1 MDLRDQ
7 LQTTLSGSYTI
18 ERELGGG
25 GMSRVFL
32 AEETRLRR
40 KVVIKVLS
48 PELAQGIS
56 ISRFERE
63 IQTAAALQQANIV
76 PVLSAGDTNGLPY
89 YTMPFVEGES
99 LRSRVAQGPLPIS
112 EVVGVLRDL
121 AKALAYAHDRGVVH
135 RDIKPDNVLISG
147 GTAVVTDF
155 GIAKAISAAR
165 ATSGENDSSLT
176 QIGTSVGTPS
186 YISPEQ
192 AAGDPNVDQRADIY
206 SLGCLAYELLGGRPP
221 FHGLTPQ
228 RTLAAHLT
236 EKPRTISELR
246 ADVPPALA
254 ALVMRSLEKDPAAR
268 QQSAH
273 ELESALDV
281 AITSSGMASMPSLL
295 SGPGATKRA
304 HALYAVAFVAV
315 TLVAKSAVIT
325 IGLPD
330 WVFGGAVVMMAIGLP
345 VVLATAMRA
354 SAHLSWPRTFR
365 LGAAAVGAFAVVVMA
380 IMILRVFG
388 LGPAASLLAAGRM
401 HGRERLLVTDFRAGG
416 DSSLSH
422 LVTEAVRTDLGQSS
436 VISIMP
442 PTAIAAAL
450 RRMERPTLSSL
461 DLTLARDVAQREGVK
476 AIVDGE
482 VTKLGNGYVVAIRLV
497 AADSGNELAAFR
509 KTVDG
514 PSQLLNA
521 VDDVTRKLR
530 GRIGESLKAV
540 HDAPRLEEVTTPSLE
555 ALREY
560 AEGSR
565 AADLSGDWAK
575 SATFLREAVA
585 KDTMFAMAYRK
596 LGVVLSN
603 AGMPFQQRDSALTQ
617 AFKYRDRLTERERYL
632 AIGTYYQIGP
642 GHDRVKAAAAFERV
656 IAIDPTDYAAAN
668 NLANVLRS
676 RRQFARAETLYRVA
690 VTNGRGSQ
698 TSYGNLVGILFDQ
711 GKLVQAESV
720 TNVMRAQFPS
730 APGSFALP
738 ASFLYARGQLDSMDL
753 YYKAH
758 VNDPNALIR
767 ISAISNLANL
777 AVLHGR
783 LRDGAALAAQAQ
795 RLNVA
800 RGVPESPYA
809 AQVLRASLE
818 IWFLGER
825 EKGVQDLDAAI
836 ARTPIKSRPIEQRPY
851 LNFASLY
858 ALGGRADKA
867 RALVAQFDA
876 DAYDST
882 LRTLLLPARHGTL
895 AEIALAEHKPLDA
908 VREFWKS
915 DSLPDGPPSACA
927 SCLFADLAK
936 AFDQANLPDSA
947 TSYWERYISIPL
959 VGKEGRDAPQL
970 AAIHKRLGELYEA
983 KGNGA
988 KAAEHYQAF
997 VDLWKNADP
1006 ELQPK
1011 VADVRARL
1019 KKLTD
1024 VERRPQ

>member
-18 ERELGGG
+18 EQELGGG
-25 GMSRVFL
+25 GMSRVFV

-56 ISRFERE
+56 IGRFERE

-89 YTMPFVEGES
+89 YMMPFVEGES
-99 LRSRVAQGPLPIS
+99 LRSRVAQGPLPIG
-112 EVVGVLRDL
+112 EVIGVLRDL

-165 ATSGENDSSLT
+165 ATAGGNDSSLT
-176 QIGTSVGTPS
+176 QVGTSVGTPS

-206 SLGCLAYELLGGRPP
+206 SLGCLAYELLSGRPP
-221 FHGLTPQ
+221 FQGLTPQ
-228 RTLAAHLT
+228 RTLAAHLA
-236 EKPRTISELR
+236 EKPQPISQLR

-273 ELESALDV
+273 EVESALDAAV
-281 AITSSGMASMPSLL
+281 TSTGMATTPSLL

-304 HALYAVAFVAV
+304 LALYAVAFVAV
-315 TLVAKSAVIT
+315 ALVAKSAVIT

-330 WVFGGAVVMMAIGLP
+330 WVFTGAVVVMAIGLP

-354 SAHLSWPRTFR
+354 SAHLTWRRTIR
-365 LGAAAVGAFAVVVMA
+365 GGAAALGAFAVAVVA
-380 IMILRVFG
+380 IMILRAFG

-401 HGRERLLVTDFRAGG
+401 HGRERLLVTDFRTGG

-422 LVTEAVRTDLGQSS
+422 LVSEAVRTDLGQSS
-436 VISIMP
+436 VVSIMP

-450 RRMERPTLSSL
+450 QRMKQPALSSL
-461 DLTLARDVAQREGVK
+461 DLTLARDIAQREGVK

-482 VTKLGNGYVVAIRLV
+482 VTRLGNGYVVAIRLV
-497 AADSGNELAAFR
+497 AADSGNELAAYR

-514 PSQLLNA
+514 PSQLLDA

-540 HDAPRLEEVTTPSLE
+540 HDAPRLEEVTTSSLE

-565 AADLSGDWAK
+565 AADLEGDWAK
-575 SATFLREAVA
+575 SAALLREAVA

-603 AGMPFQQRDSALTQ
+603 AGMPFQQRDSALTR
-617 AFKYRDRLTERERYL
+617 AFKYQDRLTERERSL

-642 GHDRVKAAAAFERV
+642 GRDRVKAAAAFERV
-656 IAIDPTDYAAAN
+656 IATDPTDYAAAN
-668 NLANVLRS
+668 DLANLLRS
-676 RRQFARAETLYRVA
+676 RRQLARAETLYRVA

-698 TSYGNLVGILFDQ
+698 TSFGNLVSILFDE
-711 GKLVQAESV
+711 GKLAQAESV
-720 TNVMRAQFPS
+720 ANLMREQFPS
-730 APGSFALP
+730 APASSSLP

-753 YYKAH
+753 YDKAH
-758 VNDPNALIR
+758 LNDPNAIMR
-767 ISAISNLANL
+767 ISATANL
-777 AVLHGR
+777 ATLAVLRGR
-783 LRDGAALAAQAQ
+783 LRDAAALSEQT
-795 RLNVA
+795 RKLNVA

-809 AQVLRASLE
+809 SLVQRASVE
-818 IWFLGER
+818 IWFLDER
-825 EKGVQDLDAAI
+825 EKGVRDLDAAL
-836 ARTPIKSRPIEQRPY
+836 ARTPIKSRPVEQRPY
-851 LNFASLY
+851 FNFASFY
-858 ALGGRADKA
+858 ALAGRADKA
-867 RALVAQFDA
+867 RALIAQFDA
-876 DAYDST
+876 DVHDST
-882 LRTLLLPARHGTL
+882 IRTLLMPSRHGAL

-908 VREFWKS
+908 VRELWKS
-915 DSLPDGPPSACA
+915 DSLPDGPPNACA
-927 SCLFADLAK
+927 SCLFADLGRAY
-936 AFDQANLPDSA
+936 DQANLPDSA
-947 TSYWERYISIPL
+947 MSYWEQYIATSI
-959 VGKEGRDAPQL
+959 VGKEGRDALVL
-970 AAIHKRLGELYEA
+970 AGIHKRLGELYEA
-983 KGNGA
+983 KGNTE

-1011 VADVRARL
+1011 VADVRGRL
-1019 KKLTD
+1019 KKLTE
-1024 VERRPQ
+1024 VERRPK